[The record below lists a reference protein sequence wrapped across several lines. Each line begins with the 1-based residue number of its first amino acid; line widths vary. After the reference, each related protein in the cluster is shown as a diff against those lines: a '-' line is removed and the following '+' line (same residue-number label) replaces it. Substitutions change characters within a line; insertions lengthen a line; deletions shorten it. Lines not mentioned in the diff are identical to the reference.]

1 MDTQDIKLSTG
12 MPGLDQVLKGL
23 IPGDNVVWQ
32 IGSIEDYSV
41 FVRPYASAAMRAGK
55 KLIYFR
61 FASHAPLLSAEQCT
75 EMHTLKPEEGFEAF
89 IAAIHTVIERSGRGA
104 FYVFDCLSE
113 LAGDWY
119 SDRMLGNFFML
130 TCPYLFDLETIT
142 YFALNRD
149 RHSQH
154 AIMPITETTQLFLDV
169 IRHNARR
176 YVRPIK
182 VQHRYSPTMH
192 LLHEMRGDNFVP
204 ITSSTVIADILED
217 ADLTD
222 VDESMD
228 FAARTALEAEDV
240 LREVRAGRGRI
251 DRVNA
256 VFGQLCRMIIS
267 RDEKILSLV
276 SKYMTLEDVLAAAK
290 RLIGSGLIGGK
301 SVGMLLA
308 RSILKKTDARFM
320 DILETHDSFYIGSD
334 VFYTYLVRNGVWWM
348 RQKQRDPEHFLEGSE
363 EARRRIL
370 SGRFTDYIV
379 GQFRKMIDH
388 FGQSP
393 FIVRSSS
400 LLEDNF
406 GNSFA
411 GKYESVFCANQ
422 GPLERRLEDFL
433 AAVRSIYA
441 SSMGERALR
450 YRASRGLLDHDE
462 QMALL
467 VMRVSGDAHSRH
479 YYPSMAGV
487 GFSYNPFVW
496 NRNIDPKA
504 GVLRIVFG
512 LGTRAVNRSDDDY
525 TRLVALNDPSRRPE
539 SSFDAV
545 RQYSQRKVDYLDLE
559 ANQLVSGYFSDIAAN
574 VPEHMLDLFTTTGTS
589 ERNTSRTD
597 RALTFDTLLGSTAFA
612 KDMRDMLAI
621 LQSAYDYPV
630 DIEYTANFDD
640 EKNYRINLVQCRPL
654 QVKGADVAKVPAI
667 EVAHN
672 DIIMQARSAVVGR
685 SRMSKIGRII
695 YIVPEKYSAL
705 TVSERYEVAH
715 AIGDI
720 NKLTPDGMNV
730 MLIGPGR
737 WGTSSP
743 ELGIP
748 VTFSEI
754 NRTSILCELVM
765 MREDLVPDV
774 SLGTH
779 FLNELV
785 EWDMLYLALFPR
797 QADSYLNYPFFEGSS
812 SLTETLVPSRAKW
825 KDVIRVIDTGEKGI
839 GVAADAQEQK
849 VICYRLK

>member
-1 MDTQDIKLSTG
+1 MS
-12 MPGLDQVLKGL
+12 GLDSVLKGL

-32 IGSIEDYSV
+32 IDSIEDYSA
-41 FVRPYASAAMRAGK
+41 FVRPYAAAAMKAGK

-61 FASHAPLLSAEQCT
+61 FASHAALLGQEQCT
-75 EMHTLKPEEGFEAF
+75 EIHTLKPEEGFETF
-89 IAAIHTVIERSGRGA
+89 IAAIHSVIEKCGRGA

-130 TCPYLFDLETIT
+130 TCPYLYDLETIT
-142 YFALNRD
+142 YFALYRD

-154 AIMPITETTQLFLDV
+154 ATTPIAETTQLLLDV
-169 IRHNARR
+169 IRHNARI
-176 YVRPIK
+176 YVRPVK

-192 LLHEMRGDNFVP
+192 LLHEMRRDEFTP
-204 ITSSTVIADILED
+204 ITSSTVIADILND

-222 VDESMD
+222 IDESMD
-228 FAARTALEAEDV
+228 FSARTALEAEEI
-240 LREVRAGRGRI
+240 LKEVRAGRARI

-256 VFGQLCRMIIS
+256 VFTQLCRMIIS

-276 SKYMTLEDVLAAAK
+276 GKYMTLEDVLAIAK
-290 RLIGSGLIGGK
+290 RMIGSGLIGGK

-308 RSILKKTDARFM
+308 RSILRKTDARFM
-320 DILETHDSFYIGSD
+320 DVLETHDSFFIGSD
-334 VFYTYLVRNGVWWM
+334 VFYTFLVRNGVWWM
-348 RQKQRDPEHFLEGSE
+348 RQKQRDPERFLEGAE

-370 SGRFTDYIV
+370 TGRFTDYIV
-379 GQFRKMIDH
+379 ERFRKMIDH

-441 SSMGERALR
+441 SSMGERALS
-450 YRASRGLLDHDE
+450 YRASRGLLDKDE

-467 VMRVSGDAHSRH
+467 VMRVSGDAYGRH

-487 GFSYNPFVW
+487 GFSFNPFVW
-496 NRNIDPKA
+496 NRGIDPKA
-504 GVLRIVFG
+504 GVLRLVFG
-512 LGTRAVNRSDDDY
+512 LGTRAVNRADDDY

-539 SSFDAV
+539 ASFDAV

-559 ANQLVSGYFSDIAAN
+559 ANQLVSGYFTDIAGA
-574 VPEHMLDLFTTTGTS
+574 VPEAMLDLFTTTGTS
-589 ERNTSRTD
+589 ERSSSRTD
-597 RALTFDTLLGSTAFA
+597 RVLTFDTLLSSTPFA
-612 KDMRDMLAI
+612 KDMRDMLSI
-621 LQSAYDYPV
+621 LQGAYDYPV
-630 DIEYTANFDD
+630 DIEYTANFDA

-654 QVKGADVAKVPAI
+654 QVKGADVAKIPAI
-667 EVAHN
+667 EVAHD
-672 DIIMQARSAVVGR
+672 DIIMQARSAVVGQ
-685 SRMSKIGRII
+685 SRMSRIGRII
-695 YIVPEKYSAL
+695 YIVPEKYSEL
-705 TVSERYEVAH
+705 PERERYEIAH
-715 AIGDI
+715 AIGEI
-720 NKLTPDGMNV
+720 NRLTPVGMHV

-748 VTFSEI
+748 VTFPEI
-754 NRTSILCELVM
+754 NRTTILCELVM

-797 QADSYLNYPFFEGSS
+797 QADSFFNHTFFEGSPS
-812 SLTETLVPSRAKW
+812 ILEELVPSRAKW
-825 KDVIRVIDTGEKGI
+825 KDVIRVIDTTNAKGI